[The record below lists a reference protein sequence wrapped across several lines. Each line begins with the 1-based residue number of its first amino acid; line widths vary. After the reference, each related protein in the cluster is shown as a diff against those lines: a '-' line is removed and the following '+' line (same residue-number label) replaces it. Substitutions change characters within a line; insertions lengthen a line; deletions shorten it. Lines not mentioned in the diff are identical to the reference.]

1 MFDGT
6 IAYLLEHPWIFL
18 VQAVLALCLASGVW
32 PRNRIFRP
40 ANKQLGTRSIPHTA
54 HWIPWIGNA
63 FARWL
68 SSNILLDQKA
78 RDCQSS
84 VFATTIYGRDY
95 IVLTDEN
102 SLEDL
107 LRSGKVKPNWADP
120 DTISRRFFS
129 NSNITAA
136 KIPRKQQMKQIYRDD
151 EGKLDAVA
159 SLLRTHAYNL
169 ISPAQSWV
177 DQAQWERTSGAK
189 VIDTEPVLTVSASF
203 NVLIRDFSAYILLC
217 PLLGRSFLEAN
228 PDFIPD
234 MFRFGLSYGSF
245 MRGLPYWIMPGLGPP
260 AFAREKCLR
269 ALDGLVRAITAEHT
283 GQSVVGLG
291 DAVLYDVDEVHQSI
305 LYAVRHAREEDS
317 EKPGVRT
324 ASTEILEFLFEL
336 THYYVYEILWVLI
349 YSMKSKE
356 RSVDVMDT
364 IRKEI
369 KHVVKVIKPPPS
381 GLPFEDP
388 PQLLFGKFHRDD
400 FELRA
405 ICPGLAS
412 ILDRVVKQEAEPL
425 RGFEVVADS
434 NVDVSQS
441 IEAKSNVR
449 FALKQ
454 GDRVLSG
461 FRYAAPGN
469 IDALVGRKNKNELD
483 ITDTQRVW
491 IVSTV
496 LISLYDFELLNNS
509 VLPKLSGSNSGF
521 SSITESSR
529 DLQVKICRQ
538 SLI

>member
-1 MFDGT
+1 M
-6 IAYLLEHPWIFL
+6 
-18 VQAVLALCLASGVW
+18 
-32 PRNRIFRP
+32 
-40 ANKQLGTRSIPHTA
+40 
-54 HWIPWIGNA
+54 
-63 FARWL
+63 
-68 SSNILLDQKA
+68 
-78 RDCQSS
+78 
-84 VFATTIYGRDY
+84 YGREY
-95 IVLTDEN
+95 IVLTDAN

-107 LRSGKVKPNWADP
+107 LRGGKVKPNWP
-120 DTISRRFFS
+120 DSDAISRRFFG

-136 KIPRKQQMKQIYRDD
+136 KISRKQQMKQIYRDD

-159 SLLRTHAYNL
+159 TLLGTHAYNL

-177 DQAQWERTSGAK
+177 DQAQWERTSGVK
-189 VIDTEPVLTVSASF
+189 VIDTEPMLVVSASF
-203 NVLIRDFSAYILLC
+203 NILIRDFSAYILLC

-234 MFRFGLSYGSF
+234 MFRFGSSYNSF

-269 ALDGLVRAITAEHT
+269 ALDGLVRAITAEQT
-283 GQSVVGLG
+283 GQSVIGLG

-305 LYAVRHAREEDS
+305 LYAVRHAREDS
-317 EKPGVRT
+317 EKPGIRT

-356 RSVDVMDT
+356 QCVDVMDI

-369 KHVVKVIKPPPS
+369 KQVVKVIKPPPS

-405 ICPGLAS
+405 ECPRLAS
-412 ILDRVVKQEAEPL
+412 IVNRVVKQEAEPL
-425 RGFEVVADS
+425 REFEVIADN
-434 NVDVSQS
+434 NVTVGQR
-441 IEAKSNVR
+441 IEGKSNVR

-461 FRYAAPGN
+461 LRYTAPGS
-469 IDALVGRKNKNELD
+469 IEALVGRKKKDELG
-483 ITDTQRVW
+483 ITNTQRVW
-491 IVSTV
+491 IVLTV

-509 VLPKLSGSNSGF
+509 VPPKLSGSNSGF
-521 SSITESSR
+521 SSVTESRR

>member
-18 VQAVLALCLASGVW
+18 VQAVLALCLATGVW
-32 PRNRIFRP
+32 SRSRTFRP
-40 ANKQLGTRSIPHTA
+40 ANKHLGTRSIPHTA

-68 SSNILLDQKA
+68 SSSTLLDKKA
-78 RDCQSS
+78 RDCQSP
-84 VFATTIYGRDY
+84 VFATTMYGREY
-95 IVLTDEN
+95 IVLTDAN

-107 LRSGKVKPNWADP
+107 LRGGKVKPNWP
-120 DTISRRFFS
+120 DSDAISRRFFG

-136 KIPRKQQMKQIYRDD
+136 KISRKQQMKQIYRDD

-159 SLLRTHAYNL
+159 TLLGTHAYNL

-177 DQAQWERTSGAK
+177 DQAQWERTSGVK
-189 VIDTEPVLTVSASF
+189 VIDTEPMLVVSASF
-203 NVLIRDFSAYILLC
+203 NILIRDFSAYILLC

-234 MFRFGLSYGSF
+234 MFRFGSSYNSF

-269 ALDGLVRAITAEHT
+269 ALDGLVRAITAEQT
-283 GQSVVGLG
+283 GQSVIGLG

-305 LYAVRHAREEDS
+305 LYAVRHAREDS
-317 EKPGVRT
+317 EKPGIRT

-356 RSVDVMDT
+356 QCVDVMDI

-369 KHVVKVIKPPPS
+369 KQVVKVIKPPPS

-405 ICPGLAS
+405 ECPRLAS
-412 ILDRVVKQEAEPL
+412 IVDRVVKQEAEPL
-425 RGFEVVADS
+425 REFEVIADN
-434 NVDVSQS
+434 NVNVGQR
-441 IEAKSNVR
+441 IEGKSNVR

-461 FRYAAPGN
+461 FRYTAPGS
-469 IDALVGRKNKNELD
+469 IEALVGRKKKDELG

-491 IVSTV
+491 IVLTV

-509 VLPKLSGSNSGF
+509 VPPKLSGSNSGF
-521 SSITESSR
+521 SSITESRR